1 MSSARDFEAAD
12 GELGRWIDAR
22 TIKLLEDLEE
32 HWGGGFDEARFR
44 ELVTAYLGLRGSTE
58 ALSAEDRFS
67 LLNGAAMAL
76 LGDEYRPPSPTSEFS
91 APGRPQCRV
100 QRVGLAEHRRA

>member
-1 MSSARDFEAAD
+1 M
-12 GELGRWIDAR
+12 
-22 TIKLLEDLEE
+22 
-32 HWGGGFDEARFR
+32 DEARFR

-58 ALSAEDRFS
+58 ALSEEDRFS

-91 APGRPQCRV
+91 APV
-100 QRVGLAEHRRA
+100 DLNAERASRRTSAAVSAPGASTH

>member
-22 TIKLLEDLEE
+22 TIEMLEDLEQ
-32 HWGGGFDEARFR
+32 HWGGRFDEARVR

-58 ALSAEDRFS
+58 PLSEEDRFS

-76 LGDEYRPPSPTSEFS
+76 LGDEYRPPSPT
-91 APGRPQCRV
+91 
-100 QRVGLAEHRRA
+100 